1 MAEPCNAPKM
11 CRKCVLS
18 ESRPDIWLDDSGL
31 CNLCAR
37 TAGSPP
43 SCDRE
48 IPETE
53 LIKILNKYK
62 GRSKYDCLVMCSGGK
77 DSTMALYRAVRR
89 YHLKPLAFT
98 FDHGFENED
107 ALDNIRNSV
116 KILGADWL
124 YLRTNYMRDIFR
136 IMTESGARAPMCHV
150 CAIWYIRETFGIA
163 AKLGVPLI
171 IAGWTRGQSSLRGEE
186 SPEFRS
192 MSGETENF
200 VNSRLRIDPRW
211 HDFPR
216 SIKEALES
224 VPGSVTALSPHW
236 FLRHE
241 PDETVRII
249 EKELGW
255 KKTPLSYPKNSTN
268 CLINFM
274 SVAQSMKHFG
284 FTHYHVELSRLIR
297 LGEITREEALR
308 LLAMDF
314 DPGILAGIRKEL
326 GLGSDNG

>member
-1 MAEPCNAPKM
+1 M

-31 CNLCAR
+31 CNICAR
-37 TAGSPP
+37 TAASPP
-43 SCDRE
+43 ESDRE

-53 LIKILNKYK
+53 LVKILNKHK

-98 FDHGFENED
+98 FDHGFENES
-107 ALDNIRNSV
+107 ALGNIRNSV
-116 KILGADWL
+116 KILGADWC

-136 IMTESGARAPMCHV
+136 IMTESGSRAPMCHV
-150 CAIWYIRETFGIA
+150 CAIWYIRETFGFA
-163 AKLGVPLI
+163 AKLGIPLI
-171 IAGWTRGQSSLRGEE
+171 IAGWTRGQSSLRGEAG
-186 SPEFRS
+186 PEFRS
-192 MSGETENF
+192 MSGETKKF
-200 VNSRLRIDPRW
+200 VDSRLRPDPRW

-216 SIKEALES
+216 SITEALES
-224 VPGSVTALSPHW
+224 APRGVTALSPHW

-241 PDETVRII
+241 PDETVRVI

-284 FTHYHVELSRLIR
+284 FTHYHVEMSRLIR
-297 LGEITREEALR
+297 LGEITRDEAVE

-314 DPGILAGIRKEL
+314 DPGIIAGIRKEL
-326 GLGSDNG
+326 GLGCCNE